1 MTGAL
6 ALAGLAGPVG
16 VSATASAVPAAPV
29 PLPARACAQADP
41 PYAVGTTTVTVR
53 SRGNELTT
61 TVAYP
66 AASDG
71 VDAEPVCRAS
81 RLVVAG
87 HGAQGDGAA
96 AARLHQ
102 FLVQAGYVVAAPTF
116 PSSAGGFDFDGYTT
130 DVSRTITKVRRL
142 GAADAGLLSGRVKK
156 RKVGYIGTSMGAI
169 IGLHLVD
176 EDGRDERIR
185 AVVAKAGRFYGGTLE
200 GDGGP
205 AVLMVNGDADTV
217 ISYDEAKKAYRDAK
231 RPKGFITLDGVGHD
245 LNTGGDQ
252 ILSEAPLGFFARF
265 LKGRKNGLKQ
275 VEQAAA
281 DSKIASLVHRW

>member
-1 MTGAL
+1 M
-6 ALAGLAGPVG
+6 
-16 VSATASAVPAAPV
+16 
-29 PLPARACAQADP
+29 ADP
-41 PYAVGTTTVTVR
+41 PYDVGTTTVTVR

-66 AASDG
+66 ATSDG

-116 PSSAGGFDFDGYTT
+116 PQAAGGGFDFAGNAT

-142 GAADAGLLSGRVKK
+142 SAGDGLLAGRVKK
-156 RKVGYIGTSMGAI
+156 KRVGYIGTSMGGI
-169 IGLHLVD
+169 IGLQLVD
-176 EDGRDERIR
+176 EDGRDKRIK
-185 AVVAKAGRFYGGTLE
+185 AVVAKAGRFYGTVE
-200 GDGGP
+200 GKGGP
-205 AVLMVNGDADTV
+205 GLLMINGNADTV
-217 ISYDEAKKAYRDAK
+217 ISYDAARQNYREAN
-231 RPKGFITLDGVGHD
+231 RPKGFITLDGIGHD

-252 ILSEAPLGFFARF
+252 ILTQAPLGFFAHF
-265 LKGRKNGLKQ
+265 LKGRKNGLKH
-275 VEQAAA
+275 VEKAAE
-281 DSKIASLVHRW
+281 DSKIASLVNRW